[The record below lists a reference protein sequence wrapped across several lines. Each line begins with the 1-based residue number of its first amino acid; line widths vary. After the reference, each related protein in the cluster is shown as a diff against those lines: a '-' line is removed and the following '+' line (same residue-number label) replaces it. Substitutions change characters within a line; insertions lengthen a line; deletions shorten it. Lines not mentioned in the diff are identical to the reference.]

1 MPLRYN
7 YSFPVV
13 QTKKPSI
20 LTLKAL
26 PPVGLDFLC
35 EVNTLCVE
43 DEELGQCI
51 QELFVRQIGFQ
62 DGTVAKE
69 VLPDFITVVRGQFAC
84 CSYQRRA

>member
-1 MPLRYN
+1 
-7 YSFPVV
+7 
-13 QTKKPSI
+13 
-20 LTLKAL
+20 
-26 PPVGLDFLC
+26 
-35 EVNTLCVE
+35 VE
-43 DEELGQCI
+43 DEELAQCV